1 MPGSTIERP
10 VTPLRQRM
18 LEDMAMRGL
27 RSHTQHDYIRFVRS
41 FAAFLG
47 RSPDTAQAEDIRRF
61 QVHQRD
67 SGVQPPTINSSV
79 SALRFFFTVTL
90 DRPDLSRRLVLAR
103 FPRKLP
109 AVLSVEEVGQLLEA
123 APGIKYKAILG
134 TAYGAGLRVSE
145 VASLKVD
152 DIDSTRML
160 IRVEQGKGR
169 KDRNA
174 MLRHGWLFPGRSC
187 TDPVSTRQINRA
199 VHEAAEA
206 AGIRKH
212 VSPHTLRHSFAT
224 HLLEQD
230 VDIRVIQ
237 VLLGHSKL
245 DTTALY
251 ARVATKTIRSVTS
264 PLEHLALLM
273 QGEDPGN

>member
-1 MPGSTIERP
+1 MSVSSIERP
-10 VTPLRQRM
+10 VSALRQRM

-27 RSHTQHDYIRFVRS
+27 RSDTQRDYIRVVRS

-61 QVHQRD
+61 QVHQHE
-67 SGVQPPTINSSV
+67 SGGQPPTINCSV

-103 FPRKLP
+103 YPLKLP

-123 APGIKYKAILG
+123 APGPKYKAILG

-145 VASLKVD
+145 VASLKID

-169 KDRNA
+169 NDRNA
-174 MLRHGWLFPGRSC
+174 MLSPQLLALLRLWWEEGKRRTIRLPLCWLSPAP
-187 TDPVSTRQINRA
+187 TPPDPTPPRKTPRA
-199 VHEAAEA
+199 IHEAAEA
-206 AGIRKH
+206 TGIRKR
-212 VSPHTLRHSFAT
+212 VSPHTLRHSFAPSAAF
-224 HLLEQD
+224 H
-230 VDIRVIQ
+230 
-237 VLLGHSKL
+237 VLRTRNLCCSAH
-245 DTTALY
+245 
-251 ARVATKTIRSVTS
+251 
-264 PLEHLALLM
+264 
-273 QGEDPGN
+273 